1 MFKFADIK
9 PDNVLVNYGPGDIR
23 FADVK
28 LADCGST
35 VHSDSGYAKEGDII
49 GAPIFRS
56 PEAQLQMRWHTATD
70 IWSLGTMASNKITYI
85 VSSKLTNQFSL
96 HSL

>member
-9 PDNVLVNYGPGDIR
+9 PDNVLVNYRPGGIR

-35 VHSDSGYAKEGDII
+35 VHSNSGYAKEGDII

-56 PEAQLQMRWHTATD
+56 PEAQLQMRWNTATD
-70 IWSLGTMASNKITYI
+70 IWSLGTMASNKITYR
-85 VSSKLTNQFSL
+85 VSGNFTDHLSL